1 MRFVV
6 SNLPS
11 RILLASFAFAVSFIY
26 LIEDREIPAESAQQ
40 DKLLDHP
47 SWLGPYVPT
56 PPEVIDVML
65 KLATVREGDILYDLG
80 SGDGR
85 IIIRQQRSAALIRLA
100 LSLTKN
106 FARRRGLLSESV
118 IWKGKSG

>member
-1 MRFVV
+1 MRFMV
-6 SNLPS
+6 SHLPS

-26 LIEDREIPAESAQQ
+26 LIADKEIPVENAQQ

-47 SWLGPYVPT
+47 NWVGPYVPT

-65 KLATVREGDILYDLG
+65 KLATIREGDILYDLG

-85 IIIRQQRSAALIRLA
+85 IIIRAAEKRSTNPVGI
-100 LSLTKN
+100 
-106 FARRRGLLSESV
+106 
-118 IWKGKSG
+118 